1 MPRAGPSHGDTL
13 GSGMRT
19 EARSLDT
26 GDLSARPAA
35 AGAVAAGKV
44 ARVYVCYVCM
54 CVCVCVYVY
63 VYMYM
68 YMCVCVCV
76 CVFVCVCVCA

>member
-35 AGAVAAGKV
+35 VGAVAAGKV

-76 CVFVCVCVCA
+76 CL